1 MDSILTQVSI
11 DKAQIIEALTE
22 LSNDDL
28 IDLIKEV
35 DRVVADWE
43 FTMKLVAHF
52 EELSNDFFDEEK
64 EEA

>member
-11 DKAQIIEALTE
+11 DKSQIIEALTE

-43 FTMKLVAHF
+43 FTMQLVAHF
-52 EELSNDFFDEEK
+52 EELGNEFVNE